1 MCKFEEWKPL
11 IYNEKKYLISNF
23 GNVLNLNFHN
33 SGKSKLCS
41 QCKDSS
47 GHLQVG
53 INGKMKGV
61 HILVYQ
67 TFVGPI
73 PKGYDVHHKD
83 FNPLNNCID
92 NLELLTHK
100 EHCLLH
106 KPEKV
111 KKYSKPVLQY
121 TLDGDFITEY
131 PSVMEASR
139 QTSIPFTNI
148 SACCLNAI
156 RKHKNGNTYKVQSAG
171 GYVWEY
177 KEVA

>member
-1 MCKFEEWKPL
+1 MYEFEEWKPL
-11 IYNEKKYLISNF
+11 NGNEKKYSISNC
-23 GNVLNLNFHN
+23 GKILNLNWHN
-33 SGKSKLCS
+33 LGISKLCS

-53 INGKMKGV
+53 INGKMKLV

-73 PKGYDVHHKD
+73 PEGYDVHHKD
-83 FNPLNNCID
+83 FNPLNNCLD

-148 SACCLNAI
+148 SACCNGVV
-156 RKHKNGNTYKVQSAG
+156 RKRKNGHTYKVKSAG
-171 GYVWEY
+171 GSIWKW